1 MAKKFNITQ
10 LNRRYPRSGAPSQA
24 ALFRVSTDLTNPS
37 TLFNSSVTIVGSS
50 QTDTLTFLS
59 RKTGQAAVVLTDGSF
74 SSANTSVEILSLES
88 LTSSGNSVQL
98 GANAFTTGFRTVTG
112 SNQADAINAFA
123 IGRAVTINGLNGAN
137 TITGSN
143 GFADV
148 LNGGAN
154 NDTFNYLIG
163 SAQDAVNFAQDS
175 ISGGGGINT
184 VQFSSYGDTI
194 ADAAFAN
201 KTAIN
206 VVALGDGN
214 NTLTLAATAYAAVSA
229 LTVTAGTGNDS
240 INAGLLGKAL
250 TVDSGDGDDWI
261 SGSYLGDSLVGGLGA
276 DQIFGND
283 GNDTL
288 NGGDGVDSL
297 EGGIGND
304 RFLYADGEF
313 INAET
318 VDGGAGVNTVA
329 FTADAQTVVD
339 ANFANKQNIQALT
352 FANGANSAVLE
363 ALAALA
369 TSDLTVTSGTGNDT
383 INADLLGE
391 SIVVDSG
398 AGDDS
403 ILGSDQ
409 ADTINAGSG
418 NDTIDGGLGNDSL
431 LGGDGNDVFLYAN
444 LEFVSGETV
453 NGGTGTNTVLFQ
465 ANGQT
470 VGDGAFANKSN
481 INAIVFQQGNN
492 TLVASGLAAAAT
504 SALTVIS
511 GSGDD
516 TIDAVLLGESLT
528 VDAGDGAN
536 TIIGSSQA
544 DSITAGSGNDS
555 IVSWAGGDTVN
566 AGNGDNYVDAFTGN
580 NSVTAGSGNDTV
592 LASTGNDTVSAGD
605 GNNGIDVSSGNN
617 SVTAG
622 SGNDFVIALGGN
634 DTVSVGDG
642 DNTVAA
648 GDGANSVVTGSGADV
663 IVSGIGNDTILAG
676 DGSNNIAA
684 GDGANSVVSGSGADS
699 IVTGAGNDSISAGD
713 GNNTV
718 RSGDGLDTVVTG
730 SGDDLIEGNGAGA
743 DSVQAGDG
751 NDTVYGNNG
760 SDTINAGAGT
770 DFIQGNAGADSLLGG
785 DGNDTFNYQ
794 SGEFI
799 AAETVNGGTGVNSI
813 ALLDNSQVI
822 ADAAF
827 ANKSNLSLIGTSNG
841 DNSLTLGVLAAAA
854 TANLTVLTGSGND
867 TVNASALGEA
877 LYVETNAGNDSI
889 TGSSQADTILAG
901 DDNDTIAGG
910 AGIDSIFAGN
920 QDDTVNY
927 AAGQFVAAETAD
939 GGAGTDT
946 LNFTVGGQVIA
957 DAEFAN
963 KSNFEAITL
972 FNGNNNLTLGT
983 VAAGAFTTVITVT
996 SGANADS
1003 ITATAL
1009 NGGNGIDAS
1018 TNAGNDTVAGSIYD
1032 DTINGGDGNDSI
1044 SGNDGADSLL
1054 GAAGLDTIIGGNGND
1069 TITGGLGADS
1079 MTGSAGSDVF
1089 FYGGGIDA
1097 SATQTGITAATAD
1110 IITDFTTTVDSI
1122 QTGLAGTGTNYAE
1135 TATDWGSFTQALAAA
1150 NVAFFADTNLR
1161 YYFGQVGG
1169 TGYLFMGNYTGAS
1182 QVAGAAIGLT
1192 GVNSTGIAFGDIV
1205 A

>member
-1 MAKKFNITQ
+1 MAKKYKINQ
-10 LNRRYPRSGAPSQA
+10 LNRRYPGSGTPSKA
-24 ALFRVSTDLTNPS
+24 ALFQVSADLTNPS
-37 TLFNSSVTIVGSS
+37 TLFNSSVTIVGSTE
-50 QTDTLTFLS
+50 TDKLTFRS
-59 RKTGQAAVVLTDGSF
+59 RNTGQAAVVLTDGSF

-112 SNQADAINAFA
+112 SNQADVINAFA
-123 IGRAVTINGLNGAN
+123 IGRSITINGGNGNN
-137 TITGSN
+137 TITGAD

-154 NDTFNYLIG
+154 NDLFNYLIG
-163 SAQDAVNFAQDS
+163 AGGEDAANFAQDT
-175 ISGGGGINT
+175 IAGGGGTNT
-184 VQFSSYGDTI
+184 VQFAGDNDVI

-214 NTLTLAATAYAAVSA
+214 NSLTLAATAQAAVA
-229 LTVTAGTGNDS
+229 VLTVTAGTGNDLV
-240 INAGLLGKAL
+240 NAAALGESL
-250 TVDSGDGDDWI
+250 TVDSGDGNDTV
-261 SGSYLGDSLVGGLGA
+261 SGSAFADSLVGGAGA
-276 DQIFGND
+276 DTISGND

-297 EGGIGND
+297 LGGNGND
-304 RFLYADGEF
+304 RFLYASGEF
-313 INAET
+313 IAGET
-318 VDGGAGVNTVA
+318 VDGNAGVNTVA

-339 ANFANKQNIQALT
+339 ADFTFKQNIQALA

-418 NDTIDGGLGNDSL
+418 NDTIDGGVGNDSL

-444 LEFVSGETV
+444 LEFVAAETV

-465 ANGQT
+465 VNGQT
-470 VGDGAFANKSN
+470 VVDADFANKSN
-481 INAIVFQQGNN
+481 INAIVFQEGNN

-504 SALTVIS
+504 SALTVTS

-516 TIDAVLLGESLT
+516 TIEALLLGESLT
-528 VDAGDGAN
+528 VDAGDGSN
-536 TIIGSSQA
+536 TIYGSSQA
-544 DSITAGSGNDS
+544 DSITAGFDNDS
-555 IVSWAGGDTVN
+555 IESSAGSDTVN
-566 AGNGDNYVDAFTGN
+566 AGNGNNYVDASLGA

-592 LASTGNDTVSAGD
+592 LADIGNDTVSVGD
-605 GNNGIDVSSGNN
+605 GDNIINASSGNN

-622 SGNDFVIALGGN
+622 TGNDLVVVLGGN

-642 DNTVAA
+642 DNTVVA
-648 GDGANSVVTGSGADV
+648 GDGANSVVAGSGADV
-663 IVSGIGNDTILAG
+663 ISSGAGNDTILAG
-676 DGSNNIAA
+676 DGANTISA
-684 GDGANSVVSGSGADS
+684 GNGANSVVSGSGADD
-699 IVTGAGNDSISAGD
+699 ILTGAGNDSISAGD

-718 RSGDGLDTVVTG
+718 QSGDGQDTVITG
-730 SGDDLIEGNGAGA
+730 SGDDLIAGNGVGA
-743 DSVQAGDG
+743 DSVQAGAG
-751 NDTVYGNNG
+751 SDTVDGNNG
-760 SDTINAGAGT
+760 SDTIDGG
-770 DFIQGNAGADSLLGG
+770 DGDDLIQGNAAADNLFGG
-785 DGNDTFNYQ
+785 NGNDTFFYED
-794 SGEFI
+794 GEFI
-799 AAETVNGGTGVNSI
+799 AAETVNGGTGVNAI
-813 ALLDNSQVI
+813 QLNVDGQVI

-827 ANKSNLSLIGTSNG
+827 ANKSNLSQIGTSNG
-841 DNSLTLGVLAAAA
+841 DNSLTLGALAAAA

-877 LYVETNAGNDSI
+877 LSVESGAGSDSI
-889 TGSSQADTILAG
+889 TGSSQADTILASDG
-901 DDNDTIAGG
+901 NDTIAGG
-910 AGIDSIFAGN
+910 AGIDSILAGN

-972 FNGNNNLTLGT
+972 FNGNNNLTLGAVATAAFDT
-983 VAAGAFTTVITVT
+983 VVTVT
-996 SGANADS
+996 SGANDDT
-1003 ITATAL
+1003 ITATAF
-1009 NGGNGIDAS
+1009 GWSIDAS
-1018 TNAGNDTVAGSIYD
+1018 TNAGNDTVAGSGFD
-1032 DTINGGDGNDSI
+1032 DTISGGNGNDSI
-1044 SGNDGADSLL
+1044 SGNAGDDSLL
-1054 GAAGLDTIIGGNGND
+1054 GGAGLDTIIGGNGND

-1097 SATQTGITAATAD
+1097 SATQTGITEATAD
-1110 IITDFTTTVDSI
+1110 IITDFTSADDTI
-1122 QTGLAGTGTNYAE
+1122 QTGLAGTGRYAE
-1135 TATDWGSFTQALAAA
+1135 TATDWGTYSNALTAA
-1150 NVAFFADTNLR
+1150 NSAFFLDSSLN
-1161 YYFGQVGG
+1161 YYFAQAGS
-1169 TGYLFMGNYTGAS
+1169 TGYLFMGNYTGTS
-1182 QVAGAAIGLT
+1182 GVAGAAIGLT
-1192 GVNSTGIAFGDIV
+1192 DVDSTMIAFSDIV